1 MNYNYHFI
9 ITDLTEEFEKHFTC
23 FGENTE
29 KFITFTVPIEEG
41 VTRINKNGERI
52 TKNISYIL
60 QFIHSA
66 RFMASSL
73 SNLVNNLSEG
83 LHRIK
88 CKLEHDDKIC
98 HTCGI
103 KYKYCHCFLEYKN
116 FKDDLI
122 EYKYLCCDKNYQ
134 QKFDEKLKEQFFN
147 AYKWCL
153 SL

>member
-1 MNYNYHFI
+1 M
-9 ITDLTEEFEKHFTC
+9 TEEFEKHFTC

-29 KFITFTVPIEEG
+29 KFITFTFPIEEG
-41 VTRINKNGERI
+41 VTRINKNGEGI

-66 RFMASSL
+66 RFMASWL
-73 SNLVNNLSEG
+73 SNLVNNLSEE

-88 CKLEHDDKIC
+88 CKLEHDDKKC

-103 KYKYCHCFLEYKN
+103 KYKYYHCFLEYKN

-147 AYKWCL
+147 AYKFSNHDNKNL
-153 SL
+153 ILF